1 VIRERGT
8 DGLKWAE
15 EQWKFLMSDEE
26 KLYGEEIFVDVF
38 KSLWPQKTAELWKDW
53 ESLPLDISRP
63 VMISG

>member
-26 KLYGEEIFVDVF
+26 KLYGEEIFVDVL
-38 KSLWPQKTAELWKDW
+38 KSLWP
-53 ESLPLDISRP
+53 
-63 VMISG
+63 